1 MHSIMTRKERIKICL
16 TVRRSELIPSVP
28 PHSDAVESKWSGKT
42 LMRRA
47 VDSPLEL
54 EQKCILCC
62 LMARS
67 IVRAANVSIGNA

>member
-1 MHSIMTRKERIKICL
+1 MRLIMRRKERIKICL
-16 TVRRSELIPSVP
+16 TVRRRKLIPSVP
-28 PHSDAVESKWSGKT
+28 SHSDVVESKSSGKK
-42 LMRRA
+42 LMRCA

-54 EQKCILCC
+54 EQLCC